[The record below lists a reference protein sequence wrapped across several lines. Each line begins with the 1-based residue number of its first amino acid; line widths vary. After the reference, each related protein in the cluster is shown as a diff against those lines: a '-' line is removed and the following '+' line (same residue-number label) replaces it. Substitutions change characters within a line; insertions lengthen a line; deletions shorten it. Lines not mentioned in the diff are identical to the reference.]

1 MIFHPV
7 SNIKDKDEFIEL
19 INIYCR
25 LVEVMAERNR
35 MPVTNIKTISDSIVN
50 ELSDMGIITRVED
63 LSLLNKLLDK
73 TYDRFINAVSFYI
86 NNSTVFG
93 TLLDKLSNKK
103 RASLQSR
110 EQNSDKP
117 IVVDFF
123 AGAGG
128 LSLGF
133 IDAGYRTCS
142 VKDSTALISR
152 ESLMILVTNFISIS

>member
-35 MPVTNIKTISDSIVN
+35 IPVTNIRTISDNIVY
-50 ELSDMGIITRVED
+50 ELSDMGIITGAED
-63 LSLLNKLLDK
+63 LPILKKVLDK
-73 TYDRFINAVSFYI
+73 NYDRFINAVSFYI
-86 NNSTVFG
+86 KNSTVFG
-93 TLLDKLSNKK
+93 TLLDNLSNKK
-103 RASLQSR
+103 RAARQAR
-110 EQNSDKP
+110 EQKSDKP

-128 LSLGF
+128 LS
-133 IDAGYRTCS
+133 
-142 VKDSTALISR
+142 
-152 ESLMILVTNFISIS
+152 

>member
-63 LSLLNKLLDK
+63 LSLLKKMLDK
-73 TYDRFINAVSFYI
+73 TYDRLTTQLFSA
-86 NNSTVFG
+86 
-93 TLLDKLSNKK
+93 
-103 RASLQSR
+103 
-110 EQNSDKP
+110 
-117 IVVDFF
+117 
-123 AGAGG
+123 
-128 LSLGF
+128 LSLTSLAIRKGHLF
-133 IDAGYRTCS
+133 NPESKIQISPLLWISSLEQEAS
-142 VKDSTALISR
+142 V
-152 ESLMILVTNFISIS
+152 